1 MEGPDPRLIVC
12 LGGTREQNSAGEAE
26 ARARC
31 VSQSTPTREE
41 ALERLLRE
49 QVRKARNRASLCRA
63 QNGMEKC
70 KECSI
75 FAQCDDA
82 REIVAI
88 DAALEDS
95 CPDTPPSC

>member
-12 LGGTREQNSAGEAE
+12 FGGTREQNSAGEAE

-49 QVRKARNRASLCRA
+49 ASGELDGNSEVTAGLRARIR
-63 QNGMEKC
+63 
-70 KECSI
+70 
-75 FAQCDDA
+75 
-82 REIVAI
+82 
-88 DAALEDS
+88 AALEGS